1 MRDILRVAL
10 FLLVTVTLLSIL
22 TCRAAA
28 EPPAFEARLLSS
40 TLKIFPD
47 EAPPGEPGA
56 PLKLVAV
63 RNEYAPFQVA
73 ITANENVTGIFVSIS
88 DFKSEESKI
97 SANNAILYLVE
108 NVTTEIPS
116 IASPRRVWP
125 DPLPPFRAL
134 DVAAGETR
142 AAWVDLFIP
151 ADTQPG
157 RYEGFVHIST
167 SGEPNRLSVVLDVR
181 DIAIPTTP
189 TLNTAF
195 GLGYSQVAAAHKV
208 EANGPEH
215 RALKDAY
222 YWFLVEHRLSPY
234 HIPVDLFSEEAHRYL
249 DDPRVTFLRQPF
261 SWEEDEMRK
270 IANRLKET
278 GWIKKAAIYMVDEPE
293 PKEFPKLKEIG
304 EWAHKFD
311 PDIRVLVTHGHIGS
325 IADEVK
331 IWVPVLTYTLD
342 FIEVKNLWKE
352 QEKGKEF
359 WWYTCIGPKWEGT
372 TYFIDD
378 AATAPR
384 LHPWMNY
391 LYGVTGILYWST
403 TYWGKVGYN
412 PWEKTETYPTGNGDG
427 SLLYPGYQVGHDG
440 PVASQRLKMLR
451 EGIEDY
457 ELFHALGE
465 TLKGTAEKIG
475 GAALEYD
482 PNSRLFEHA
491 YALITEEGRSSP
503 LGDKTPYLMFVSQDH
518 RRVESQREKVID
530 EIEEAPTK
538 PLILLTTEP
547 RDNGFTKK
555 KHAVVKGYM
564 EEGCEVSVNETPAET
579 KGNRFRAKVPLE
591 RGENTLTITAS
602 INGKTKT
609 LHRTVFRK

>member
-1 MRDILRVAL
+1 MNKKLIIEIILSCV
-10 FLLVTVTLLSIL
+10 LLLISGLRGFAEAPSFEVRLMSGTV
-22 TCRAAA
+22 
-28 EPPAFEARLLSS
+28 
-40 TLKIFPD
+40 KIFPD
-47 EAPPGEPGA
+47 ETPPGEPGA
-56 PLKLVAV
+56 PLRITAV

-73 ITANENVTGIFVSIS
+73 ITAAADILNISVSVGDFAGETGTIPASGIS
-88 DFKSEESKI
+88 
-97 SANNAILYLVE
+97 LYLVE
-108 NVTTEIPS
+108 NVTIEKPS
-116 IASPRRVWP
+116 MVSPRRVWP
-125 DPLPPFRAL
+125 DPLPPYRDF

-142 AAWVDLFIP
+142 AVWADLFVP
-151 ADTQPG
+151 ADTPPG
-157 RYEGFVHIST
+157 EYAGAATVSAQNGDAATLR
-167 SGEPNRLSVVLDVR
+167 VVLDVR
-181 DIAIPTTP
+181 DIAIPTAP

-195 GLGYSQVAAAHKV
+195 GLSYGEIGAAHKV
-208 EANGPEH
+208 EAESPEH

-222 YWFLVEHRLSPY
+222 YWFLVGHRLSPY
-234 HIPVDLFSEEAHRYL
+234 HIPVDLFSEEARRYL

-261 SWEEDEMRK
+261 SWEEDEMRR
-270 IANRLKET
+270 IADRLKET
-278 GWIKKAAIYMVDEPE
+278 GWTKKAAIYMVDEPE
-293 PKEFPKLKEIG
+293 PSEFQKLREIG

-342 FIEVKNLWKE
+342 FIEVNNLWKA
-352 QEKGKEF
+352 QKKGKEF

-403 TYWGKVGYN
+403 THWGQVDHN

-427 SLLYPGYQVGHDG
+427 SLLYPGYQVGFNG

-451 EGIEDY
+451 EGMEDY
-457 ELFHALGE
+457 ELLNVLGE
-465 TLKGTAEKIG
+465 TLKETAEKIG

-482 PNSRLFEHA
+482 PKSRLFEHA
-491 YALITEEGRSSP
+491 YALITEAGRSNP
-503 LGDKTPYLMFVSQDH
+503 LGEKTPYLMFVSQDY
-518 RRVESQREKVID
+518 RRVESQREKVIA
-530 EIEEAPTK
+530 EIEGALTK

-547 RDNGFTKK
+547 ADNGFTKK

-564 EEGCEVSVNETPAET
+564 EEGCEVSANGTPAET

-591 RGENTLTITAS
+591 QGENNIRITAELDGNS
-602 INGKTKT
+602 KT
-609 LHRTVFRK
+609 LYRTVFKQ